1 MFEHIALKAA
11 HILLILMLIAGI
23 FFVMLDTAPTYAAS
37 KSSKTKQIATLKKQN
52 KALKAQ
58 LNKEKKAKEAAEDK
72 ALSWKV
78 QALEADRNTASANEA
93 CKTLRNQN
101 YWLWDV
107 VGSLNISYNKET
119 KTFTVSEPPD
129 NFTINHTRYQVIK
142 K

>member
-1 MFEHIALKAA
+1 MTFENIALKAA
-11 HILLILMLIAGI
+11 HILLILLLVGGI

-37 KSSKTKQIATLKKQN
+37 KSKTTIAKQKKQIAALKKQN
-52 KALKAQ
+52 KALKSK
-58 LNKEKKAKEAAEDK
+58 LTKAEDK

-78 QALEADRNTASANEA
+78 QALEADRNAASANKSCE
-93 CKTLRNQN
+93 TLRNQN

-129 NFTINHTRYQVIK
+129 SFTINHTRYQVIK

>member
-37 KSSKTKQIATLKKQN
+37 KSKTKQIATLKKQN
-52 KALKAQ
+52 KTLK
-58 LNKEKKAKEAAEDK
+58 KKLKAAEDK

>member
-23 FFVMLDTAPTYAAS
+23 FFVMLDNAPTYAAS

-52 KALKAQ
+52 KALK
-58 LNKEKKAKEAAEDK
+58 KKLKAAEDK

-93 CKTLRNQN
+93 CNTLRNQN

-119 KTFTVSEPPD
+119 KTFTVSDPPD
-129 NFTINHTRYQVIK
+129 SFTINHTRYQVIK
-142 K
+142 SK